1 MTEDGK
7 KTWEDGKPAFLGKDF
22 LDTLKDLGQVK
33 TLAAREHLFREGETV
48 DYLYRLRSG
57 LACLYT
63 ILPEGRR
70 VIVGFPSPGDILGLE
85 PKSTYSMSA
94 MTLTPTEVFQITRE
108 NLKAL
113 LERVPNAKQIALIAY
128 FQKVEKLREHVIA
141 LSRKTPREKVATFL
155 FLINRRL
162 NPEGVLP
169 TALDIP
175 LKREEI
181 GDFLAL
187 SSETVSRAFSQLA
200 REKIISLETARHIE
214 ILKPEKL
221 KQIAALEIG
230 VWDIQNSII

>member
-1 MTEDGK
+1 MTDNGK
-7 KTWEDGKPAFLGKDF
+7 KPWEAFKPTF
-22 LDTLKDLGQVK
+22 LDREFLDSLKDISQVK
-33 TLAAREHLFREGETV
+33 AIGSREHLFREGEAV
-48 DYLYRLRSG
+48 DYVYRIRSG

-63 ILPEGRR
+63 ILPKGRR
-70 VIVGFPSPGDILGLE
+70 VIIGFPSLGDILGYE
-85 PKSTYSMSA
+85 PNNTYSMSA
-94 MTLTPTEVFQITRE
+94 MTLTPVEVFQITRE
-108 NLKAL
+108 NLKVL
-113 LERVPNAKQIALIAY
+113 FERVPNTRKIALNSY

-162 NPEGVLP
+162 NPEGELP

-200 REKIISLETARHIE
+200 REKIISLETAKHIE

-221 KQIAALEIG
+221 KQIAALE
-230 VWDIQNSII
+230 VSLWDPQNSII